1 MWLLMLSCKEA
12 FIRFVFESPYSIFIF
27 VLCPSPLHTS
37 PVSFNFI
44 RKKNN
49 YALHACEVT
58 FIQSCIHLSNWR
70 KKNAY
75 RTFLQK
81 ISDFFGKRCGIRK
94 NKTHKRKKNKF
105 KYHASKTLLDC
116 NWIDLFSKGPPPA
129 QSIDFLKQFDLLFV
143 FIFNFFAYV
152 FSLIHFI
159 HTW

>member
-44 RKKNN
+44 RKKKQLCTTRLWSHFHSV
-49 YALHACEVT
+49 LHT
-58 FIQSCIHLSNWR
+58 FIKLK

>member
-1 MWLLMLSCKEA
+1 MIINVKLQRSVYSLRFRIPVLHFHFCPLPLSPSYLS
-12 FIRFVFESPYSIFIF
+12 RFLQF
-27 VLCPSPLHTS
+27 HTKKKTIMHYTLVKS
-37 PVSFNFI
+37 LSFSLAYI
-44 RKKNN
+44 
-49 YALHACEVT
+49 YQIEEE
-58 FIQSCIHLSNWR
+58 
-70 KKNAY
+70 KNAY